1 MHFFGVAPAPN
12 SGEIMKKI
20 STTLSILFLVAISVS
35 AQSPP
40 TLRIVTETPGLPSEL
55 YYGDVKIKPVRLRP
69 GTNQV
74 ITIDDIDFLVQQQY
88 IDFLGRFPD
97 QTGFQNWVNTV
108 TGCPNGGFGE
118 FDNPNCDRVH
128 MSAGFV
134 QSYEFQGRGYWLL
147 RVGYVGLDRHI
158 IDGSRNRKSSLN
170 YSEFI
175 GGLQQIGGPGGL
187 NQTPAENA
195 AKIAFANTFVQ
206 RADFLALF
214 PNSDSNSTYVNKLE
228 ANAGVTLSNKQTLVD
243 ALNASTMTRADVLRN
258 VVESQVV
265 FDKYIINSFVDM
277 EYKGYLRRDPD
288 TIGYNNWIDTLT
300 ANPSDYRHMV
310 FGFIYSSEYRSRF

>member
-1 MHFFGVAPAPN
+1 
-12 SGEIMKKI
+12 MKI
-20 STTLSILFLVAISVS
+20 GFALLILAFMCLTAA

-55 YYGDVKIKPVRLRP
+55 FYGNVKVKPLRLRP

-74 ITIDDIDFLVQQQY
+74 ITIDDIDFMVQQQY
-88 IDFLGRFPD
+88 LDFLGRFPD

-108 TGCPNGGFGE
+108 AGCPNGGFGE
-118 FDNPNCDRVH
+118 FDHPECDRVR

-147 RVGYVGLDRHI
+147 RFGYVGLNRSITDTSTGR
-158 IDGSRNRKSSLN
+158 SRRSSLT
-170 YSEFI
+170 YAEFI
-175 GGLQQIGGPGGL
+175 PGIQQIGGS
-187 NQTPAENA
+187 NSPAQEEA
-195 AKIAFANTFVQ
+195 AKILYMNAFVQ

-214 PNSDSNSTYVNKLE
+214 PNSDSNSVYVDKLE
-228 ANAGVTLSNKQTLVD
+228 ANAGVTLSNKAALVA
-243 ALNASTMTRADVLRN
+243 ALNSGTSRAQVLRD

-265 FDKYIINSFVDM
+265 FDKYIITSFVDM

-310 FGFIYSSEYRSRF
+310 FGFIYSDEYRSRF

>member
-1 MHFFGVAPAPN
+1 
-12 SGEIMKKI
+12 MKKI
-20 STTLSILFLVAISVS
+20 VIAFSIILIACLSSL

-55 YYGDVKIKPVRLRP
+55 FYGNVKVKPVRLRP

-118 FDNPNCDRVH
+118 NDNPSCDRVH

-147 RVGYVGLDRHI
+147 RFGYVGL
-158 IDGSRNRKSSLN
+158 NRSITDTTTGRTQRSSLT
-170 YSEFI
+170 YAEFI
-175 GGLQQIGGPGGL
+175 PGLQQIGGP
-187 NQTPAENA
+187 NSPAQEEA
-195 AKIAFANTFVQ
+195 AKIVYMNNFVQ
-206 RADFLALF
+206 RSDFLALF
-214 PNSDSNSTYVNKLE
+214 PNSDPNATYVNKLE
-228 ANAGVTLSNKQTLVD
+228 ANAGVTLTPSFKQAQVDGLNNATL
-243 ALNASTMTRADVLRN
+243 TRAQVLRN
-258 VVESQVV
+258 IAESNEV
-265 FDKYIINSFVDM
+265 FNKYILISFVDM

-288 TIGYNNWIDTLT
+288 TIGYNNWIDTLN
-300 ANPSDYRHMV
+300 ANPNDYRHMV